1 MALAVEV
8 ATLVVVE
15 SAVVVVELWV
25 VVVELEVV
33 AVELLVSTIELATFV
48 VEPSATTVESTVFV
62 IEPSAV
68 AVESTARVGVGPA
81 ALAAA
86 VGTVPKTVATRRTA
100 ASVGVKS
107 GERDTR
113 TVRPGFGLKP
123 SGTGGFLLDRF
134 AGVNMVD
141 LVLALELAGN
151 AVGALGAALVF
162 FEFFQLPSYVEYSEE
177 YNDYSVDIS
186 PMEVT
191 EHTWIGRIGAFLLIV
206 AFTAQFVAALLA

>member
-1 MALAVEV
+1 
-8 ATLVVVE
+8 
-15 SAVVVVELWV
+15 
-25 VVVELEVV
+25 
-33 AVELLVSTIELATFV
+33 
-48 VEPSATTVESTVFV
+48 
-62 IEPSAV
+62 
-68 AVESTARVGVGPA
+68 
-81 ALAAA
+81 
-86 VGTVPKTVATRRTA
+86 
-100 ASVGVKS
+100 
-107 GERDTR
+107 
-113 TVRPGFGLKP
+113 
-123 SGTGGFLLDRF
+123 LLDRF

-191 EHTWIGRIGAFLLIV
+191 EHTWIGRVGAFLLLV